1 MSEQQKIETQQLDA
15 NDIYMALNII
25 KTAMTRGVFKP
36 EEYVN
41 VGLVHD
47 KFDSYITALK
57 KQVEEANQQKDQDSE
72 SKE

>member
-1 MSEQQKIETQQLDA
+1 MSEQQNIETPQLDA

-25 KTAMTRGVFKP
+25 KTAMSRGAFKP

-47 KFDSYITALK
+47 KFDAYIAALK
-57 KQVEEANQQKDQDSE
+57 KQSEEASQPKPE